1 MKFFRLVILTVLFV
15 PTMVG
20 AHSPVAYV
28 IPRDEAIIKESPTTM
43 EIAFTG
49 TSKLIKVRLYRL
61 EPNEGVSLVNR
72 LFGEARQE
80 EIALSDVQFMEE
92 NKRHLIGL
100 PRLTDGMYQATW
112 RAISEDGHTIKGDFS
127 FEISPNGTS
136 LVAMENQ
143 SFKGQGVV
151 KRIRGAKLTIK
162 HGPVGDLIP
171 AMTMEYEVP
180 DKVILKE
187 VKKGDQVS
195 FEINKDL
202 EIVDLTSPAGPKT

>member
-1 MKFFRLVILTVLFV
+1 MILYRLAILVLLFV
-15 PTMVG
+15 PKVAA

-28 IPRDEAIIKESPTTM
+28 IPQDEAIIKESPETM

-49 TSKLIKVRLYRL
+49 PSRLIKVTLHRLL
-61 EPNEGVSLVNR
+61 PTEGASLFSV

-80 EIALSDVQFMEE
+80 EIGLSDDQFMKE

-100 PRLTDGMYQATW
+100 PQLTDGKYEATW
-112 RAISEDGHTIKGDFS
+112 RAISKDGHTIKGDFS

-143 SFKGQGVV
+143 RFRGEGVV

-162 HGPVGDLIP
+162 HGPIGDLMP

-180 DKVILKE
+180 DKAILKE
-187 VKKGDQVS
+187 LKKGDQVS

-202 EIVDLTSPAGPKT
+202 EIIGLVN

>member
-1 MKFFRLVILTVLFV
+1 MKSFRLVILTVLFV
-15 PTMVG
+15 PTIVG

-28 IPRDEAIIKESPTTM
+28 IPQDEAIIKESPATM

-49 TSKLIKVRLYRL
+49 PSKLIKVRLYRL
-61 EPNEGVSLVNR
+61 EPNGGASLVSG

-80 EIALSDVQFMEE
+80 EIALSDIQFMEE

-100 PRLTDGMYQATW
+100 PQLTDGMYEATW

-136 LVAMENQ
+136 LVTVQDQ
-143 SFKGQGVV
+143 SFKGEGVV
-151 KRIRGAKLTIK
+151 KRIRGTKLTIK
-162 HGPVGDLIP
+162 HGPIGDLMP

-180 DKVILKE
+180 DKAVLKE
-187 VKKGDQVS
+187 LKKGDQVS

-202 EIVDLTSPAGPKT
+202 EIVDLVD

>member
-1 MKFFRLVILTVLFV
+1 MMFYRLAILVLLFV
-15 PTMVG
+15 TKVAG

-28 IPRDEAIIKESPTTM
+28 IPQDEAIIKESPETM

-49 TSKLIKVRLYRL
+49 PSKLIKVTLHRLL
-61 EPNEGVSLVNR
+61 PGEGTSLVSG
-72 LFGEARQE
+72 LFGEARQD
-80 EIALSDVQFMEE
+80 EIALLDVQFMEE

-100 PRLTDGMYQATW
+100 PRLTDGKYEAAW

-143 SFKGQGVV
+143 RFRGEGVI

-162 HGPVGDLIP
+162 HGPIGDLMP

-180 DKVILKE
+180 DKAILKE
-187 VKKGDQVS
+187 LKKGDQVS

-202 EIVDLTSPAGPKT
+202 EIIGLVD

>member
-1 MKFFRLVILTVLFV
+1 MMFYRLAILVLLFV
-15 PTMVG
+15 TKVAG

-28 IPRDEAIIKESPTTM
+28 IPQDEAIIKESPETM

-49 TSKLIKVRLYRL
+49 PSKLIKVKLYRL
-61 EPNEGVSLVNR
+61 APNEGASLVSG

-100 PRLTDGMYQATW
+100 PRLTDGKYEAAW

-143 SFKGQGVV
+143 RFRGEGVV

-162 HGPVGDLIP
+162 HGPIGDLMP

-180 DKVILKE
+180 DKAILKE
-187 VKKGDQVS
+187 LKKGDQVS

-202 EIVDLTSPAGPKT
+202 EIIGLVN

>member
-1 MKFFRLVILTVLFV
+1 MIFYRLAILVLLFV
-15 PTMVG
+15 TKVAG

-28 IPRDEAIIKESPTTM
+28 IPQDEAIIKESPETM

-49 TSKLIKVRLYRL
+49 PSKLIKVTLHRLL
-61 EPNEGVSLVNR
+61 PSEGTSLVSG
-72 LFGEARQE
+72 LFGEARQD
-80 EIALSDVQFMEE
+80 EIALLDVQFMEE

-100 PRLTDGMYQATW
+100 PRLTDGKYEAAW

-143 SFKGQGVV
+143 RFRGEGVV

-162 HGPVGDLIP
+162 HGPIGDLMP

-180 DKVILKE
+180 DKAILKE
-187 VKKGDQVS
+187 LKKGDQVS

-202 EIVDLTSPAGPKT
+202 EIIGLAD

>member
-1 MKFFRLVILTVLFV
+1 MILYRLAILVLLFV
-15 PTMVG
+15 TKVAG

-28 IPRDEAIIKESPTTM
+28 IPQDEAIIKESPETM

-49 TSKLIKVRLYRL
+49 PSRLIKVTLHRLL
-61 EPNEGVSLVNR
+61 PDEGTSLVSG
-72 LFGEARQE
+72 LFGEARQD

-100 PRLTDGMYQATW
+100 PRLTDGKYEAAW

-136 LVAMENQ
+136 LVAMEDQ
-143 SFKGQGVV
+143 SFSGQGVV

-162 HGPVGDLIP
+162 HGPIGDLMP

-180 DKVILKE
+180 DKAILKE
-187 VKKGDQVS
+187 LKKGDS
-195 FEINKDL
+195 K
-202 EIVDLTSPAGPKT
+202 

>member
-1 MKFFRLVILTVLFV
+1 MKLFRIAISIILFA
-15 PTMVG
+15 PAMAG

-28 IPRDEAIIKESPTTM
+28 IPQDEAIIKESPATM

-49 TSKLIKVRLYRL
+49 PSKLIKVELYRL
-61 EPNEGVSLVNR
+61 ETNEGASLVSG

-80 EIALSDVQFMEE
+80 AIALSDVQLMEE
-92 NKRHLIGL
+92 NKRHRIGL
-100 PRLTDGMYQATW
+100 PRLTDGIYEATW

-136 LVAMENQ
+136 LVAMEDQ
-143 SFKGQGVV
+143 SFKGQGIV

-162 HGPVGDLIP
+162 HGPIGDLMP

-180 DKVILKE
+180 DKAILKE
-187 VKKGDQVS
+187 LKKGDQVS
-195 FEINKDL
+195 FEINADL
-202 EIVDLTSPAGPKT
+202 EIVNLDD

>member
-1 MKFFRLVILTVLFV
+1 MKFFRLAILTVLFI
-15 PTMVG
+15 PAIVG

-28 IPRDEAIIKESPTTM
+28 IPQDEAIIKESPAAM

-61 EPNEGVSLVNR
+61 EPNKGASLVSR

-80 EIALSDVQFMEE
+80 EIALSDLQVMEE

-136 LVAMENQ
+136 LAAMEDQ
-143 SFKGQGVV
+143 SFRGQGVV

-180 DKVILKE
+180 HKVVIKE
-187 VKKGDQVS
+187 VKKGDQVL

-202 EIVDLTSPAGPKT
+202 EIVDLTFPAGPKT

>member
-143 SFKGQGVV
+143 SFNGQGVG

-187 VKKGDQVS
+187 VRKGDQVS

>member
-1 MKFFRLVILTVLFV
+1 MILYRLAILVLLSV
-15 PTMVG
+15 SKVAA

-28 IPRDEAIIKESPTTM
+28 IPQDEAIIKESPETM

-49 TSKLIKVRLYRL
+49 PSRLIKVTLHRLL
-61 EPNEGVSLVNR
+61 PTEGASLVSR

-80 EIALSDVQFMEE
+80 EIGLSDDQFMKE

-100 PRLTDGMYQATW
+100 PPLTDGKYEAAW

-143 SFKGQGVV
+143 RFRGEGVV

-162 HGPVGDLIP
+162 HGPIGDLMP

-180 DKVILKE
+180 DKAILKE
-187 VKKGDQVS
+187 LKKGDQVS

-202 EIVDLTSPAGPKT
+202 EIIGLVN